1 MGKMNEYEE
10 NLYWYW
16 LYNIEGIGLKS
27 IQKLMNYFESPK
39 EIYFKCKV
47 ENLQEIKIQSKGIQN
62 FFESKNME
70 NVKGQY
76 NHLMKKNIKVIT
88 YADEMYPKKLKNIY
102 QPPGVLYVR
111 GQLPKEDKITIAIVG
126 ARNCSNYGKEIAM
139 YFAKELS
146 KAGVQ
151 IVSGLARG
159 IDSFAHRG
167 SLNEVGKTFGIL
179 GCGIDVC
186 YPKENLDLY
195 MNMIEQG
202 GIISEY
208 NMGYRPLKGNFPMR
222 NRIISGFSDGI
233 LLVEAKEKSGSLITM
248 DMGLEQGKNIYA
260 CPGRISDELSNGT
273 NHMIQQGGK
282 LVLSAHDILEDYGIM
297 TKMEVREL
305 KTRNFILEQD
315 EKIVYEK
322 LSLMPKH
329 MEELLQETG
338 FAVTKLSEILMK
350 LQLLGAVKQAVGNT
364 YCHNIQNDEKTKII
378 ILKI

>member
-47 ENLQEIKIQSKGIQN
+47 ENLQELKIQSKGIQN

-364 YCHNIQNDEKTKII
+364 YCHNIQNDEKN
-378 ILKI
+378 